1 MRKTVLFTFAA
12 LLTSAAIAQT
22 GEITSAKGENWLSQD
37 GDWGLTFD
45 ANPLLNYAGNLF
57 NGYTNGVVVAADSA
71 GNPVFTQSTGN
82 NIGNGLS
89 WANPWFAIQGK
100 KMVAADKAY
109 RAKLRIGFGSTKQTT
124 LVNAVVQPDPAPPV
138 PTQVENV
145 TKMSNFDLVLG
156 VGMEKRVGST
166 RVVGVYGAEAYIALS
181 TDNTKLEYGDVLSDD
196 NQIGGAW
203 RPTEIKAGSVFGF
216 GVAGFIGV
224 EWFAAPKV
232 SLSGEYTWG
241 LMLSSQGFAKT
252 TQERWNDA
260 LGSDGAIETS
270 EVEGPTGKEFNFG
283 IDTGVS
289 GANVGINFYFQ

>member
-12 LLTSAAIAQT
+12 LLTSAAVAQT
-22 GEITSAKGENWLSQD
+22 GEITSARGENWLSQD

-57 NGYTNGVVVAADSA
+57 NGN
-71 GNPVFTQSTGN
+71 TGN
-82 NIGNGLS
+82 SIGSGLT

-109 RAKLRIGFGSTKQTT
+109 RAKLRIGFNSFKETA
-124 LVNAVVQPDPAPPV
+124 LVTQSGQSDPAV
-138 PTQVENV
+138 TVEDTHKASDFN
-145 TKMSNFDLVLG
+145 LVLG

-166 RVVGVYGAEAYIALS
+166 RVVGVYGAEAYIALGTHKDS
-181 TDNTKLEYGDVLSDD
+181 YEYGNPLADDNTVNAPQFDQATGV
-196 NQIGGAW
+196 
-203 RPTEIKAGSVFGF
+203 TEAKAGSTFGF

-224 EWFAAPKV
+224 EWFCAPKI

-241 LMLSSQGFAKT
+241 LMLSSTGFGET
-252 TQERWNDA
+252 TTESWDA
-260 LGSDGAIETS
+260 VDSSVETTT
-270 EVEGPTGKEFNFG
+270 VEGPTGKEFNFG
-283 IDTGVS
+283 IDTGVT